1 MSESDRKSAARQH
14 SADKEEKMPGR
25 AASAARPAERGQR
38 YEATKFAG
46 TILSSTRT
54 PTPFPSGSP
63 LANSSPRGVTC
74 GQHGGIAA
82 GFRFDS
88 DIRSARSRRARPAG
102 SGLVLVLTLL
112 ASVTVVGCMVGP
124 DYRPPAMKLPTHWD
138 GNDQQIKQVENQ
150 EDKTDLATWWQSFD
164 DPILNQLVAQAL
176 SSNLDQKIALARV
189 REERAYLVISRAGL
203 FPSVDMSGS
212 YTRQRYSAN
221 TPFGFFP
228 QLLPRDENIYEA
240 GFDASWE
247 LDIFGGIRR
256 GIEASNANL
265 AASIENSRDVRVAM
279 LAEVARDY
287 VAVRALERRLQ
298 IAKANLRDQN
308 DSLSLAQ
315 ARFEQGF
322 APELDVFQA
331 RSLLETTQAR
341 VPELESELAQTVHR
355 IGVLLGREPDALQAK
370 LSDMAPI
377 PGIADPDAIA
387 VRIPAALPS
396 DLLRRRPD
404 IRAAEREIAAA
415 TARVGVATADLYP
428 KFSITGTAGL
438 ESISP
443 GNFFFGTSR
452 MWQVGPT
459 MTWPIF
465 EAGRIRAYIE
475 VRNAQEEQ
483 ALLSYR
489 KTVLIALAE
498 VEDGLVAYA
507 NERTRHQALA
517 ASAQDF
523 KRSQLLALDRY
534 EEGYATYLDVLEAQ
548 RSLYAAQDSLA
559 QSDQQLIDDLI
570 AIYKALGGGWQT
582 DPQIGSVFEPTPSE
596 GGQAPPSR
604 PSRGIN
610 GYSPAAV
617 AENQHSPVS
626 VARGVLPPLPARDGA
641 TGRSFFCRR

>member
-1 MSESDRKSAARQH
+1 MRR
-14 SADKEEKMPGR
+14 PGR
-25 AASAARPAERGQR
+25 LEFPHTSSITERGGRRVSSSPITEQRPALPLRP
-38 YEATKFAG
+38 FAK
-46 TILSSTRT
+46 L
-54 PTPFPSGSP
+54 
-63 LANSSPRGVTC
+63 LLM
-74 GQHGGIAA
+74 IAA
-82 GFRFDS
+82 
-88 DIRSARSRRARPAG
+88 A
-102 SGLVLVLTLL
+102 LL
-112 ASVTVVGCMVGP
+112 IVTVVGCMVGP

-150 EDKTDLATWWQSFD
+150 ENKTDLATWWQSFD

-176 SSNLDQKIALARV
+176 SSNLDEKMALARV
-189 REERAYLVISRAGL
+189 REERAYVVISRAGL
-203 FPSVDMSGS
+203 LPSIDTSGS

-247 LDIFGGIRR
+247 LDVFGGIRR
-256 GIEASNANL
+256 GVEASKAEL
-265 AASIENSRDVRVAM
+265 AASIENERDVRVTL
-279 LAEVARDY
+279 LAEAARDY
-287 VAVRALERRLQ
+287 VEVRALERRIQ
-298 IAKANLRDQN
+298 IAKENLRDQN
-308 DSLSLAQ
+308 DSLRLAQ

-331 RSLLETTQAR
+331 RSLLETTQAQ
-341 VPELESELAQTVHR
+341 VPELESELAQTVHQ
-355 IGVLLGREPDALQAK
+355 IGVLLGREPDALQAQ
-370 LSDMAPI
+370 LSDMTPI

-387 VRIPAALPS
+387 VQIPAGLPS

-415 TARVGVATADLYP
+415 TARVGVAVADLYP

-438 ESISP
+438 ESIST
-443 GNFFFGTSR
+443 GDFFFGTSR
-452 MWQVGPT
+452 MWQVGPS

-465 EAGRIRAYIE
+465 EGGRIRANIE

-489 KTVLIALAE
+489 KTVLNALAD
-498 VEDGLVAYA
+498 VEDALVAYA
-507 NERTRHQALA
+507 KERTRHQALA
-517 ASAQDF
+517 ASAEDF
-523 KRSQLLALDRY
+523 TPPDILALDRY
-534 EEGYATYLDVLEAQ
+534 EEGYDTYLDVLEAQ

-559 QSDQQLIDDLI
+559 QSDQQIIDDLI

-610 GYSPAAV
+610 GGSSAAD

-626 VARGVLPPLPARDGA
+626 VARG
-641 TGRSFFCRR
+641 